1 MVLLGSLLRVGI
13 PSWVVPLIMPRVYVP
28 SKAAKSITLAI
39 AKLEGIK
46 QTLKTEQTKKE
57 IVRVCRILKEALEE
71 L

>member
-1 MVLLGSLLRVGI
+1 
-13 PSWVVPLIMPRVYVP
+13 MPRVYVP